1 MGALVAEPLY
11 LLADTAVVGHLG
23 TLPLGGLAVASAAL
37 LLIYGLC
44 FFLAYGTTAT
54 VARFTGAGEPLKA
67 ANQAIQSLW
76 LAFFLGLGIAIIGS
90 LTSDPL
96 LRALGATGELLDQAR
111 IYLEISMLGAPAM
124 LIMLAG
130 VGYLRGI
137 KDTVRPLWVAV
148 GTALLNLCLELILI
162 YGFGKNIGASAAA
175 TVISQWVGAATYL
188 FWIWQSIGGL
198 KISLLPKLLALRRL
212 LKDSSELLIRNLSL
226 TTSFVVA
233 TSMAARLGN
242 VDVAAHEVGFQA
254 WFFLSMTMDA
264 IAIAAQAL
272 IGNLLGA
279 GKAEEARLMGRR
291 AILWSTG
298 IGAFAGCV
306 LAISHDSFT
315 EIFSADN
322 AVVELGSF
330 IVLHVAAMAPL
341 SGVAFAL
348 DGILI
353 GAGDQRF
360 LAKAMLFSAMI
371 SIPLMLI
378 VGVND
383 FGIGWIWGSIWV
395 LMATR
400 AAVLYLRFRSNKW
413 QRLGS

>member
-11 LLADTAVVGHLG
+11 LLADTAVVGRLG

-76 LAFFLGLGIAIIGS
+76 LAFFLGVLIAFIGYFAA
-90 LTSDPL
+90 DPL
-96 LRALGATGELLDQAR
+96 LKLLGASGELLNQAR
-111 IYLEISMLGAPAM
+111 IYLRISMFGAPAM

-137 KDTVRPLWVAV
+137 KDTIRPLWVAI
-148 GTALLNLCLELILI
+148 GTALLNLGIELVLI
-162 YGFGKNIGASAAA
+162 YGFDKGIGASAAS
-175 TVISQWVGAATYL
+175 TVISQWVGALIYL
-188 FWIWQSIGGL
+188 IWIWQA
-198 KISLLPKLLALRRL
+198 ISKHKVSLTPKFLVLIKLLRS
-212 LKDSSELLIRNLSL
+212 SSELLIRNLSL
-226 TTSFVVA
+226 TTSFIVA

-254 WFFLSMTMDA
+254 WFFLAMSMDA
-264 IAIAAQAL
+264 IAIAAQAI

-279 GKAEEARLMGRR
+279 GKAQEARRMGQR
-291 AILWSTG
+291 AIIWSTG
-298 IGAFAGCV
+298 IGVFTGSF
-306 LAISHDSFT
+306 LAIIHTPFAK
-315 EIFSADN
+315 IFSEDT
-322 AVVELGSF
+322 AVIELASF
-330 IVLHVAAMAPL
+330 LLLHVAAMAPL

-360 LAKAMLFSAMI
+360 LAKSMTLSAII
-371 SIPLMLI
+371 SIPLMFVTVA
-378 VGVND
+378 VGL
-383 FGIGWIWGSIWV
+383 GLGWIWGAIWILMTVRSI
-395 LMATR
+395 T
-400 AAVLYLRFRSNKW
+400 LYIRFRSDKW
-413 QRLGS
+413 QKLGS

>member
-1 MGALVAEPLY
+1 MG
-11 LLADTAVVGHLG
+11 HFG
-23 TLPLGGLAVASAAL
+23 TIPLGGLAVASAAL

-76 LAFFLGLGIAIIGS
+76 LAFFLGLGIAVIGS
-90 LTSDPL
+90 LGSDPL
-96 LRALGATGELLDQAR
+96 LRALGADGELLDQAR
-111 IYLEISMLGAPAM
+111 IYLKISMFGAPAM

-162 YGFGKNIGASAAA
+162 YGFDKKIGASAAS

-188 FWIWQSIGGL
+188 FWIWQAIGKF
-198 KISLLPKLLALRRL
+198 KISLLPKFLALKRL
-212 LKDSSELLIRNLSL
+212 LRDSSELLIRNLSL
-226 TTSFVVA
+226 TASFVVA
-233 TSMAARLGN
+233 TSMAARLSN
-242 VDVAAHEVGFQA
+242 VDVAAHEVAFQA
-254 WFFLSMTMDA
+254 WFFLAMAMDA

-279 GKAEEARLMGRR
+279 GKAKEARLMGRR
-291 AILWSTG
+291 AIFWSSG
-298 IGAFAGCV
+298 IGLFTGSV
-306 LAISHDSFT
+306 LVIAHKPFT
-315 EIFSADN
+315 EIFSADD
-322 AVVELGSF
+322 AVIELASF
-330 IVLHVAAMAPL
+330 LVLHVAAMAPL

-360 LAKAMLFSAMI
+360 LAKAMLFSALI

-378 VGVND
+378 VVGNNL
-383 FGIGWIWGSIWV
+383 GIGWIWGAIWI
-395 LMATR
+395 LMTTRSAT
-400 AAVLYLRFRSNKW
+400 LYIRFRGDKW
-413 QRLGS
+413 QKLGS

>member
-76 LAFFLGLGIAIIGS
+76 LAFFLGVLIAFIGYFAA
-90 LTSDPL
+90 DPL
-96 LRALGATGELLDQAR
+96 LKLLGASGELLNQAR
-111 IYLEISMLGAPAM
+111 IYLRISMFGAPAM

-137 KDTVRPLWVAV
+137 KDTIRPLWVAI
-148 GTALLNLCLELILI
+148 GTALLNLGIELVLI
-162 YGFGKNIGASAAA
+162 YGFDKGIGASAAS
-175 TVISQWVGAATYL
+175 TVISQWVGALIYL
-188 FWIWQSIGGL
+188 IWIWQA
-198 KISLLPKLLALRRL
+198 ISKHKVSLTPKFLVLIKLLRS
-212 LKDSSELLIRNLSL
+212 SSELLIRNLSL
-226 TTSFVVA
+226 TTSFIVA

-254 WFFLSMTMDA
+254 WFFLAMSMDA
-264 IAIAAQAL
+264 IAIAAQAI

-279 GKAEEARLMGRR
+279 GKAQEARRMGQR
-291 AILWSTG
+291 AIIWSTG
-298 IGAFAGCV
+298 IGVFTGSF
-306 LAISHDSFT
+306 LAIIHTPFAK
-315 EIFSADN
+315 IFSEDT
-322 AVVELGSF
+322 AVIELASF
-330 IVLHVAAMAPL
+330 LLLHVAAMAPL

-360 LAKAMLFSAMI
+360 LAKSMTLSAII
-371 SIPLMLI
+371 SIPLMFVTVA
-378 VGVND
+378 VGL
-383 FGIGWIWGSIWV
+383 GLGWIWGAIWILMTVRSI
-395 LMATR
+395 T
-400 AAVLYLRFRSNKW
+400 LYIRFRSDKW
-413 QRLGS
+413 LKVGS

>member
-76 LAFFLGLGIAIIGS
+76 LAFFLGLGIAIAGS

-162 YGFGKNIGASAAA
+162 
-175 TVISQWVGAATYL
+175 
-188 FWIWQSIGGL
+188 
-198 KISLLPKLLALRRL
+198 
-212 LKDSSELLIRNLSL
+212 
-226 TTSFVVA
+226 
-233 TSMAARLGN
+233 
-242 VDVAAHEVGFQA
+242 
-254 WFFLSMTMDA
+254 
-264 IAIAAQAL
+264 
-272 IGNLLGA
+272 
-279 GKAEEARLMGRR
+279 
-291 AILWSTG
+291 
-298 IGAFAGCV
+298 
-306 LAISHDSFT
+306 
-315 EIFSADN
+315 
-322 AVVELGSF
+322 
-330 IVLHVAAMAPL
+330 
-341 SGVAFAL
+341 
-348 DGILI
+348 
-353 GAGDQRF
+353 
-360 LAKAMLFSAMI
+360 
-371 SIPLMLI
+371 
-378 VGVND
+378 
-383 FGIGWIWGSIWV
+383 
-395 LMATR
+395 
-400 AAVLYLRFRSNKW
+400 
-413 QRLGS
+413 